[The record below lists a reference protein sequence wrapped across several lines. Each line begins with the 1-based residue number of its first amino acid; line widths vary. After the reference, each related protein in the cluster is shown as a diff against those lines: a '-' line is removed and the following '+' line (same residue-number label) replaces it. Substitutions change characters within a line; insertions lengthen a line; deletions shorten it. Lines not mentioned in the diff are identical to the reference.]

1 MRHNIT
7 VAPNK
12 NRQKLEVSKN
22 TKLDDPIKEPSEAL
36 YEFKKELSELSNI
49 LKRTSYCP
57 KYLDSLRDVI
67 FAGTQQ

>member
-1 MRHNIT
+1 MRHDVT

-12 NRQKLEVSKN
+12 LQTRPLETLKFKLAAP
-22 TKLDDPIKEPSEAL
+22 TKEPSEAL
-36 YEFKKELSELSNI
+36 YEFKRELLELPNI

-57 KYLDSLRDVI
+57 KYLDSLRTVI